1 MVAVEVM
8 MTVMTMATPTLAER
22 SGLGG
27 GGRGEL
33 RRRQQQ
39 GTCGARAQAPGRSRG
54 DRQEFRQDPW

>member
-8 MTVMTMATPTLAER
+8 MTVMTMATPTLAEG

-33 RRRQQQ
+33 R
-39 GTCGARAQAPGRSRG
+39 
-54 DRQEFRQDPW
+54 